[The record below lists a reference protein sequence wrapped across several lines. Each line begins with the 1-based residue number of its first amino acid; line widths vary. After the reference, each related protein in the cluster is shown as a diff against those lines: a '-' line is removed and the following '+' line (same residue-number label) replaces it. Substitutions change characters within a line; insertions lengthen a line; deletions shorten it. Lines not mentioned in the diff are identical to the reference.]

1 VEYLQT
7 LVYGVVLGSII
18 AVAAMALSATYG
30 ILRFANFAHGDLLT
44 IGAYGGFVFFTLLG
58 WPMYVAFP
66 LGMAVTA
73 LVSVGLDR
81 ALYQRLRASS
91 PVILLISSFGVALA
105 LRAGVQLIF
114 GPDNVVY
121 QQGIE
126 PPYRFG
132 AIRIKPTHFYIVGGA
147 VAIVA
152 GLHLFL
158 QRTKVGKAMRAMSDN
173 AELARV
179 SGIDTERVIAWTW
192 LLGGALAGAA
202 GLFLALDTQ
211 LHPQMGWKLLLPI
224 FAAAIFGGIG
234 KPYGAIL
241 GGLIIGIAQEYSTFV
256 ISPAYKP
263 AVAFAIMVLVLIVRP
278 EGIIRGLRTT

>member
-7 LVYGVVLGSII
+7 LIYGIVLGSIL
-18 AVAAMALSATYG
+18 AVGGMALSLTYG
-30 ILRFANFAHGDLLT
+30 ILRFANFAHGDVLT
-44 IGAYGGFVFFTLLG
+44 IGAYGGFMFFALLG

-66 LGMAVTA
+66 LGMMLAAAISLGV
-73 LVSVGLDR
+73 DR
-81 ALYQRLRASS
+81 VLYQRLRRST
-91 PVILLISSFGVALA
+91 PVILLISSFGVALI
-105 LRAGVQLIF
+105 LRSAVQLAF

-121 QQGIE
+121 AQGIE
-126 PPYRFG
+126 PPFRFG
-132 AIRIKPTHFYIVGGA
+132 EIRIKPTHFYIVGGA
-147 VAIVA
+147 VAIVV

-173 AELARV
+173 TELARV

-192 LLGGALAGAA
+192 VLGGLLTGAA
-202 GLFLALDTQ
+202 GIFMGMDTQ
-211 LHPQMGWKLLLPI
+211 LHPTMGWRILLPI
-224 FAAAIFGGIG
+224 FAAAIFGGVG

-263 AVAFAIMVLVLIVRP
+263 AVAFGIMVLVLIFRP
-278 EGIIRGLRTT
+278 EGIFRGVKT

>member
-7 LVYGVVLGSII
+7 LIYGVVLGSIL
-18 AVAAMALSATYG
+18 AVAGMALSLTYG
-30 ILRFANFAHGDLLT
+30 ILRFANFAHGDVLT
-44 IGAYGGFVFFTLLG
+44 IGAYGGFLFFALLG

-66 LGMAVTA
+66 LGMMLAAAISLGV
-73 LVSVGLDR
+73 DR
-81 ALYQRLRASS
+81 VLYQRLRRST
-91 PVILLISSFGVALA
+91 PVILLISSFGVALI
-105 LRAGVQLIF
+105 LRSIIQLIF

-121 QQGIE
+121 AQGIE
-126 PPYRFG
+126 PPFRFG
-132 AIRIKPTHFYIVGGA
+132 EIRIKPTHFYIVGGA
-147 VAIVA
+147 IAIVV

-173 AELARV
+173 TELARV

-192 LLGGALAGAA
+192 VLGGLLAGAA
-202 GLFLALDTQ
+202 GIFMGMDTQ
-211 LHPQMGWKLLLPI
+211 LHPTMGWRILLPI
-224 FAAAIFGGIG
+224 FAAAIFGGVG

-263 AVAFAIMVLVLIVRP
+263 AVAFGIMVLVLIFRP
-278 EGIIRGLRTT
+278 EGIFRGVKT